1 MGEEK
6 IIIKAYEKKPED
18 EEEDDE
24 DDYDNLD
31 PERKR
36 NLTREEFE
44 ERQKLNVKIE
54 EKIVIKP
61 YVFKDKSKSKPEE
74 DEPEDKKKERR
85 KVSDHFAEK
94 EPKVR
99 KEEERLIITPQVP
112 SETEPE
118 ETVDDEQ
125 MPRNKVSDHFKE
137 KEPKVK
143 EEEDKIKIVP
153 YDMDKDEPEDDDEEE
168 EVEKKKKKLS
178 RDDLKSARDVKVA
191 IPTPDAAMPRRKK
204 KEPSADDEIKNSLFD
219 DMPKKEVK
227 KAEEVP
233 PPVED
238 DEEDEEEEEEE
249 EEVKVEVQPK
259 KKLSKQDLKPA
270 VQIKAVFEPEE
281 KTPRR
286 KRKEPI
292 ATDEPAEKISIFD
305 DIPSIEDVNA
315 SKEKINDH
323 FPEKAKPLPVE
334 ESVVIAPTL
343 LAEVESAPD
352 SK

>member
-1 MGEEK
+1 MG
-6 IIIKAYEKKPED
+6 
-18 EEEDDE
+18 
-24 DDYDNLD
+24 
-31 PERKR
+31 
-36 NLTREEFE
+36 
-44 ERQKLNVKIE
+44 
-54 EKIVIKP
+54 
-61 YVFKDKSKSKPEE
+61 
-74 DEPEDKKKERR
+74 
-85 KVSDHFAEK
+85 
-94 EPKVR
+94 
-99 KEEERLIITPQVP
+99 
-112 SETEPE
+112 
-118 ETVDDEQ
+118 
-125 MPRNKVSDHFKE
+125 
-137 KEPKVK
+137 VK

-153 YDMDKDEPEDDDEEE
+153 YDMDKDEPEDDDEEEE

-233 PPVED
+233 PPVE
-238 DEEDEEEEEEE
+238 ED
-249 EEVKVEVQPK
+249 EVKVEVQPK

-323 FPEKAKPLPVE
+323 FPEKA
-334 ESVVIAPTL
+334 
-343 LAEVESAPD
+343 
-352 SK
+352 